1 MACGAFVDG
10 GAAPSGILRDMRC
23 HAQATHLGDDAL
35 GRRLV
40 PTQPDA
46 GAARNLLDQ
55 SPLRSA
61 VPLAVVVVASTTR
74 PFLFSMRTFA
84 MSHSLKLCLV
94 ALLNKPGVTVG
105 RRGVRLNLRFSPWQ
119 PRSGAIRDNV
129 PSRVLWEGA
138 LWAF

>member
-10 GAAPSGILRDMRC
+10 EAAPSGILRDMRC
-23 HAQATHLGDDAL
+23 HAQATHLGDDAQ

-84 MSHSLKLCLV
+84 MSRSLKLCLV

-105 RRGVRLNLRFSPWQ
+105 RRGVRLIATLL
-119 PRSGAIRDNV
+119 AMAV
-129 PSRVLWEGA
+129 A
-138 LWAF
+138 LGLYTRQ

>member
-10 GAAPSGILRDMRC
+10 EAAPSGILRDMRC

-61 VPLAVVVVASTTR
+61 VLLAVVVVASTTR
-74 PFLFSMRTFA
+74 PFLFSMRTLA

-94 ALLNKPGVTVG
+94 ALLNSLASRSVVEACGSF
-105 RRGVRLNLRFSPWQ
+105 LRFSPWQ